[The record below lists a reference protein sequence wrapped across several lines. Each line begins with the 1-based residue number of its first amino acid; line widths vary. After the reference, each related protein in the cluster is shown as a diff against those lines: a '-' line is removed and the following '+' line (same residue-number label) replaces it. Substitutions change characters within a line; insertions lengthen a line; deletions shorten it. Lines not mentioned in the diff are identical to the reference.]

1 MTNLDKLYT
10 KKQQSVLRYYYNND
24 FSILILHGAKRAGKT
39 VLDIDLF
46 ISELRRIR
54 KIADEQNVICPQYI
68 LAGASLGSVR
78 RNIINELENRYG
90 LTIKLNIENA
100 FFLFGV
106 KVCCFGHDDI
116 GCLGVIRGMT
126 AWGAFVNEGT
136 MANRE
141 VFDEIVSRCSAGEAK
156 VLVDTNPG
164 DPLHWLK
171 VDYVDKA
178 DNKTIAEF
186 SFQLEDNTFLT
197 QRYIENIKTTTP
209 SGVFYDRN
217 IKGRWVTPE
226 GVVYADFDHN
236 KHVINSLDGFNFVKY
251 VVGVDWGYEHNG
263 VIVIFGITDKGE
275 FVLIKEIARQHQD
288 VDSFWLPK
296 ALKIK
301 ELFGDVV
308 FYCDSAR
315 PEYVEKFINAG
326 LNACNANKSVLE
338 GITDV
343 ATLIKTG
350 KFFVY
355 SKGIANFEKEIYSYV
370 WADGKDEPVKKND
383 DTMDGV
389 RYAIHSELSDF
400 DKAIAIEG
408 IEA

>member
-1 MTNLDKLYT
+1 MTDLSQLYT
-10 KKQQSVLRYYYNND
+10 PKQQEVLRFYYNHD
-24 FSILILHGAKRAGKT
+24 FSILILHGAKRTGKT

-46 ISELRRIR
+46 VSELRNIR
-54 KIADEQNVICPQYI
+54 KEADRLHVITPQYI

-90 LTIKLNIENA
+90 ITIKLNIENA
-100 FFLFGV
+100 FYLFGV

-116 GCLGVIRGMT
+116 GCLGIIRGMT
-126 AWGAFVNEGT
+126 AWGAFINEAT

-141 VFDEIVSRCSAGEAK
+141 VFDEIVSRCSAGNAK
-156 VLVDTNPG
+156 ILVDTNPG

-171 VDYVDKA
+171 VDYIDKA
-178 DNKTIAEF
+178 DRKKIVDF
-186 SFQLEDNTFLT
+186 SFKLEDNTFLT
-197 QRYIENIKTTTP
+197 KRYIDNIKATTP

-217 IKGRWVTPE
+217 IKGLWVTPD
-226 GVVYADFDHN
+226 GVVYVDYNHE
-236 KHVINSLDGFNFVKY
+236 KHFINSLKGFNFEKY
-251 VVGVDWGYEHNG
+251 VAGVDWGYDHNG
-263 VIVIFGITDKGE
+263 VIVILGITDKKE
-275 FVLIKEIARQHQD
+275 FVLIKEIARKHED
-288 VDSFWLPK
+288 VESFWLPK

-301 ELFGDVV
+301 ELFGDII

-343 ATLIKTG
+343 ATLIKSNR
-350 KFFVY
+350 FFVY

-383 DTMDGV
+383 DTMDGL

-400 DKAIAIEG
+400 DKAMAIEG
-408 IEA
+408 LEA

>member
-10 KKQQSVLRYYYNND
+10 KKQQSVLKYYYNND

-46 ISELRRIR
+46 ISELRRVR

-217 IKGRWVTPE
+217 IKGQWVTPE
-226 GVVYADFDHN
+226 GVVYVDYDHN

-275 FVLIKEIARQHQD
+275 FVLIKEIAKQHQD

-400 DKAIAIEG
+400 DKALAIEG